1 MVAEVIGVKP
11 VKVGLGH
18 RPGVIGKTEMTIF
31 AEDDVIEQSDPKD
44 VHSLAKPLRE
54 HSVFQTGWGSPD
66 GCLWAQMKAELVRL
80 MFKKNCLSHKV
91 LAGAPLKAVGICGRQ
106 WERKSDE
113 IRGPRFSAPE
123 GTRNSVR

>member
-18 RPGVIGKTEMTIF
+18 RPGVIRKTEMTIF

-54 HSVFQTGWGSPD
+54 HSVFQTGWGSLD

-91 LAGAPLKAVGICGRQ
+91 LAGRSPEGRRHLRAAVGK
-106 WERKSDE
+106 E
-113 IRGPRFSAPE
+113 
-123 GTRNSVR
+123 V